1 MCRIFRL
8 FAGNSFR
15 SFRRGGR
22 LIEDAR
28 NGREGMIGGVA
39 FSQSLNLRI
48 FGNVADT
55 AQLPRFLSPD

>member
-1 MCRIFRL
+1 
-8 FAGNSFR
+8 
-15 SFRRGGR
+15 
-22 LIEDAR
+22 
-28 NGREGMIGGVA
+28 MIGGVA